1 MIQSLDYTQNETD
14 LLMFIRAYLRAS
26 TDDQDAS
33 RARDYLETFVSG
45 YGKAIASCYMEN
57 ASGSCGFH
65 A

>member
-1 MIQSLDYTQNETD
+1 MIQSSDYTQNETD

-57 ASGSCGFH
+57 
-65 A
+65 